1 MRPSATLPDAEG
13 VALVVLEGVAPEL
26 SELAVLEGVVPE
38 LSELAVLIAE
48 LAEQAERG
56 AATATEAIRSVM
68 DLELITE

>member
-1 MRPSATLPDAEG
+1 LRPSAIVPDGEG
-13 VALVVLEGVAPEL
+13 FALVGLEGVAPEL
-26 SELAVLEGVVPE
+26 SELE
-38 LSELAVLIAE
+38 VLIAE